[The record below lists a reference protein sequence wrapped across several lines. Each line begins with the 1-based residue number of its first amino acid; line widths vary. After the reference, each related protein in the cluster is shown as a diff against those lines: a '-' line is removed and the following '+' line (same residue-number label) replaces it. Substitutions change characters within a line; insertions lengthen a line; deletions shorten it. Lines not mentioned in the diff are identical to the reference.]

1 MRISDWS
8 SDVCSS
14 DLDYTRRYTGMP
26 FLVRLEK
33 RRDAFVAGRF
43 LRASDFAEG
52 LGQTNNPDWK
62 TVALDESSGDVVA
75 PNGSIG
81 FRWGEDGKWNIHPGS
96 GAGGAEVKLR
106 LSLNEGRDDA
116 VAVQF
121 PYFGGS
127 RTANF
132 QNSAYDLVKTGR
144 ECCREEKG
152 QEQ

>member
-1 MRISDWS
+1 
-8 SDVCSS
+8 
-14 DLDYTRRYTGMP
+14 MP
-26 FLVRLEK
+26 VRGRLEK

-106 LSLNEGRDDA
+106 LSLIEGRDDA

-127 RTANF
+127 KREHFT
-132 QNSAYDLVKTGR
+132 NSDHAR
-144 ECCREEKG
+144 SEEHTSEL
-152 QEQ
+152 QSL

>member
-14 DLDYTRRYTGMP
+14 DL
-26 FLVRLEK
+26 
-33 RRDAFVAGRF
+33 
-43 LRASDFAEG
+43 
-52 LGQTNNPDWK
+52 WK

-106 LSLNEGRDDA
+106 LSLIEGRDDA

-127 RTANF
+127 KREHF
-132 QNSAYDLVKTGR
+132 KNSDHADVLSRNGPVRDRKSTR
-144 ECCREEKG
+144 LNSSH
-152 QEQ
+152 